1 MSQPRTATSIF
12 AIAIG
17 LFLVIEGFLGLK
29 SDVVFGV
36 LTTNFTHAIIHIVL
50 GVAGLYL
57 GWVGRARPY
66 CIFLGLLLLAVGLLR
81 FVPGASD
88 LIVQILNVN
97 IAVAWVNIVAGL
109 LALLVSFASAA
120 PQIERR

>member
-50 GVAGLYL
+50 GLVGLYL
-57 GWVGRARPY
+57 GWIGRARPY
-66 CIFLGLLLLAVGLLR
+66 CIFVGVLLLAVGLPR
-81 FVPGASD
+81 FVPSASD
-88 LIVQILNVN
+88 LIVHILNVN
-97 IAVAWVNIVAGL
+97 IAVAWVNIVVGF
-109 LALLVSFASAA
+109 LALLVSFVPPA